1 MKILLYT
8 TYRTGSLNFGEWL
21 SHELSI
27 KYYHEPLNKNNKYRA
42 EYFKD
47 FNLTELDSGIVKI
60 SPSDS
65 FLYDDS
71 FNIFDKNIVLYREN
85 TLEQTESMVWAEDK
99 NRFHFGENL
108 SANYYIIP
116 DDFLISNKE
125 KIDNI
130 KIHLD
135 IQKEFL
141 KSLKNC
147 LHITYEE
154 FYYSNIGIKKLE
166 ECSFDNENLQVNQI
180 EEV

>member
-1 MKILLYT
+1 
-8 TYRTGSLNFGEWL
+8 
-21 SHELSI
+21 
-27 KYYHEPLNKNNKYRA
+27 
-42 EYFKD
+42 
-47 FNLTELDSGIVKI
+47 
-60 SPSDS
+60 
-65 FLYDDS
+65 
-71 FNIFDKNIVLYREN
+71 
-85 TLEQTESMVWAEDK
+85 MVWAEDK

-116 DDFLISNKE
+116 DDLLISNKE

-166 ECSFDNENLQVNQI
+166 EYLNFKAKTLPDPRTKLRNNKKNLI
-180 EEV
+180 